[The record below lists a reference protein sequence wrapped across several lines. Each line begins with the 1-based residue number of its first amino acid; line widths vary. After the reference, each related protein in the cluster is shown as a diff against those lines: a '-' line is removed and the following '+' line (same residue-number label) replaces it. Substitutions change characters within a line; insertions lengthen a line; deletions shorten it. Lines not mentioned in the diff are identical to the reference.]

1 MPPIAQNKTTP
12 DLSGAKDAPCVEK
25 LDFWLLYNTPGKL
38 SSRGVAEALGLNKQ
52 PPKNAIVLTSRYIF
66 AFMKSSTGGYY
77 VTGLEGC
84 NCKGWQ
90 FRGKCRHQKALVHSL
105 HKRGID
111 VPESLLRL
119 YNEVRPKSE
128 LQTEL
133 DKADQMARMKHA
145 HEQQQINEGRKRYL
159 KQTRHARKDLPIAVG
174 PDGRVTMRQKSL
186 DKIPSGANFNM
197 PEDEDPLSSGL
208 NNRFEPSW

>member
-1 MPPIAQNKTTP
+1 M
-12 DLSGAKDAPCVEK
+12 
-25 LDFWLLYNTPGKL
+25 
-38 SSRGVAEALGLNKQ
+38 
-52 PPKNAIVLTSRYIF
+52 
-66 AFMKSSTGGYY
+66 
-77 VTGLEGC
+77 
-84 NCKGWQ
+84 
-90 FRGKCRHQKALVHSL
+90 
-105 HKRGID
+105 
-111 VPESLLRL
+111 RL